1 MSNKKER
8 GGLTQETAQSVPTLK
23 DSFFSTNFILA
34 VVLLFGGLFV
44 GFPEGEARTLVA
56 GLFTVIGSVGAFR
69 VFFKNAEFSPRKWI
83 TNSNTWNYLS
93 TIFIALFPVLTP
105 EFFPAAKNVLDAALT
120 GNFQGILT
128 ALISLGTIV
137 WNIFKT
143 SQIPKAPAEN
153 A

>member
-1 MSNKKER
+1 MSEKQR
-8 GGLTQETAQSVPTLK
+8 GGATQGVTQNTSPFL
-23 DSFFSTNFILA
+23 STNFILA

-69 VFFKNAEFSPRKWI
+69 VFLKNAEFSPRKWI

-128 ALISLGTIV
+128 ALISLGTIL
-137 WNIFKT
+137 WNIYKT